1 MSLEITDQTLD
12 DVLGQN
18 KLVVID
24 FWAAWCGPCRMLGPI
39 VDSLASEY
47 DDVIIG
53 KVDVTENPRTSMAY
67 GITSIPSIVF
77 IKDGKEV
84 GRQRGVVPRVV
95 LQKLINDLKN

>member
-53 KVDVTENPRTSMAY
+53 KVDVTENPRTSMIY